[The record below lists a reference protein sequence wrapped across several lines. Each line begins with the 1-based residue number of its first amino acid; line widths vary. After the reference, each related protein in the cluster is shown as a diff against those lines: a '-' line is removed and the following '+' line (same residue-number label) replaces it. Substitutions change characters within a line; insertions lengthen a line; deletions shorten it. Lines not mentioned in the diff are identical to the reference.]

1 MENKIYTLSNIAEW
15 QSKTSKIS
23 LPKLQRGFVW
33 KPNQIEALWDSIFR
47 GYPIGAVLMSFD
59 GENRNLLDGQQ
70 RSTSI
75 ALGHLNPYE
84 ENKENFLS
92 LKEYKPMIWID
103 LKPNHI
109 TTNHRYVFR
118 VLTQSHP
125 WGYQRTDNSKT
136 LSMSNRKKALQ
147 FFSNENEVNYTALTT
162 DKINPWDANYPIP
175 LQSLLCIGANNQT
188 EFILKIRSLLN
199 SSNFSNRIKTQHS
212 NGNFVNYNDV
222 SDLDLL
228 EIYKGYQN
236 YLKCYVPEILVSS
249 EVLKID
255 EKELDNCNSNEMDP
269 TLFVRVNSAGT
280 RISGEELNYSIFKA
294 YFPESKDLVE
304 DIKSNFISPIKIIS
318 LFSRLSYAKQNNWN
332 FYVKEFNVN
341 DFRKRI
347 KDEEFQKNILDY
359 IDKGRANE
367 LLESAINVIYNNLEE
382 EKYPKALVKQLL
394 VSNLDL
400 TFNLLVFLEK
410 NKKYKVNE
418 IAVYFSIINW
428 FKNEKNI
435 GNSLFEKL
443 KESNS
448 WKDTYLNLVKEKKVK
463 LILPPN
469 VLRENLKNIVIN
481 QMLCSANWNESI
493 KEQFSKELKEY
504 YVDYEF
510 KDEEIVN
517 SFREFINSIYWNKS
531 LLIFAQRNYIVE
543 KFKEYNQFES
553 IEDTNRPW
561 DWDHIYPA
569 SWIYNKENIAQIVKN
584 WKECIGNYR
593 ALSFD
598 DNRSE
603 SNNVSPKERFYI
615 DNNSAD
621 SFINED
627 DFKYWDQID
636 GSYYRLKGV
645 ELNDDKIK
653 IFLSAI
659 ILRMCNIYEEW
670 YTNYLKL

>member
-15 QSKTSKIS
+15 QSITSKIS

-33 KPNQIEALWDSIFR
+33 RPNQIEALWDSIFR

-59 GENRNLLDGQQ
+59 GVHRNLLDGQQ
-70 RSTSI
+70 RCTSI

-84 ENKENFLS
+84 ENNENFLS

-103 LKPNHI
+103 LKPSHI
-109 TTNHRYVFR
+109 TNNHRYVFR

-136 LSMSNRKKALQ
+136 LSMGNRKKALQ
-147 FFSNENEVNYTALTT
+147 FFNNESEVNYTALTT

-175 LQSLLCIGANNQT
+175 LQYLLNIKAINKDD
-188 EFILKIRSLLN
+188 FIQKIRSLIN
-199 SSNFSNRIKTQHS
+199 IDFNNKIKTQYS
-212 NGNFVNYNDV
+212 NDNYVDYNLVTDD
-222 SDLDLL
+222 DLI
-228 EIYKGYQN
+228 EIYYGYKN
-236 YLKCYVPEILVSS
+236 YLNCNVPEILVSS
-249 EVLKID
+249 DVLKID
-255 EKELDNCNSNEMDP
+255 ENELNSKNSNEMDP

-304 DIKSNFISPIKIIS
+304 DIKSNFISPTKIIS
-318 LFSRLSYAKQNNWN
+318 LFSRLSYAKQNNWSY
-332 FYVKEFNVN
+332 YVKEFNVN

-347 KDEEFQKNILDY
+347 KDEEFQKNMLNY
-359 IDKGRANE
+359 INNGRANE
-367 LLESAINVIYNNLEE
+367 LLENAIKVIYNNVEE

-400 TFNLLVFLEK
+400 TFNLLVFLER
-410 NKKYKVNE
+410 NDEYNISEV
-418 IAVYFSIINW
+418 AAYFSIINW
-428 FKNEKNI
+428 FKAEKNI

-443 KESNS
+443 KDSNS
-448 WKDTYLNLVKEKKVK
+448 WKASYLNLVKERKVK
-463 LILPPN
+463 LIVKPEL
-469 VLRENLKNIVIN
+469 LRENLKNIIIN
-481 QMLCSANWNESI
+481 QLTCSDDWADSTKKYFSNELI
-493 KEQFSKELKEY
+493 KY
-504 YVDYEF
+504 YADNDF
-510 KDEEIVN
+510 KDDEIVN
-517 SFREFINSIYWNKS
+517 SFREFINTIYWNKS

-603 SNNVSPKERFYI
+603 SNNVSPKERFSI
-615 DNNSAD
+615 DNNRAD
-621 SFINED
+621 SFIKED

-636 GSYYRLKGV
+636 GNYYRLKGGD
-645 ELNDDKIK
+645 LNNDKIK

-659 ILRMCNIYEEW
+659 IFRMCNIYEEW
-670 YTNYLKL
+670 YKNYLNF